1 MLNYVAAKI
10 VCHNHLNTTQK
21 GGNQA
26 ICRAFYPIFLYFCN
40 MEKPFTLLPVFSLL
54 FTVIPLGAMAYNDQ
68 RVGSLDS
75 LERVVAPWT
84 PDKVDKAS
92 DAELE
97 RLNRAYRDLAR
108 GYSELNGEKSNFYS
122 RKALAISVP
131 KGWEEAS
138 YDAYRY
144 LGQNFYGAGQYDSA
158 KVFFLKALDCIK
170 RMDDAEK
177 AIDDALSATYGAIGN
192 LYNEMDSIPQAMAWY
207 SKAGEIFDKYGWNE
221 SNTILH
227 YNIGETWLDLKEYKK
242 AKEAYE
248 KALDYAGQSKDS
260 LYIVMAWKGLGR
272 YYAERRQNGKAL
284 PYLRNAQDYYAG
296 HPDLSPLFRTENLE
310 FIEDVLSRQKRQLG
324 IYVILAILLVAAAA
338 LLTVR
343 IRKRLR
349 DRVPA
354 SAGAPAIAPEDI
366 PVLTDRESEILDL
379 LSKGYTALEI
389 AEAMNLSHETIRWYR
404 KKIIAKFDVANT
416 PELISRAKEYGLL

>member
-1 MLNYVAAKI
+1 
-10 VCHNHLNTTQK
+10 
-21 GGNQA
+21 
-26 ICRAFYPIFLYFCN
+26 
-40 MEKPFTLLPVFSLL
+40 MEKRIRILTLVLL
-54 FTVIPLGAMAYNDQ
+54 LAAVAPRSQAYNDQ
-68 RVGSLDS
+68 RVERLDS
-75 LERVVAPWT
+75 LERAVAPWT
-84 PDKVDKAS
+84 PDRIDKAS
-92 DAELE
+92 DDELAK
-97 RLNRAYRDLAR
+97 LNRAYRDLMR
-108 GYSELNGEKSNFYS
+108 GYSVLNGEKSNFYS

-144 LGQNFYGAGQYDSA
+144 LGQNFYGAGQHDSA
-158 KVFFLKALDCIK
+158 KVCYLKALDCIK
-170 RMDDAEK
+170 RMDDTEK

-296 HPDLSPLFRTENLE
+296 HPDLSPVFRTENLE
-310 FIEDVLSRQKRQLG
+310 FIEDVLSRQKKQLAAF
-324 IYVILAILLVAAAA
+324 IILAILLIAAA
-338 LLTVR
+338 TVLIIR
-343 IRKRLR
+343 IRKHLR

-354 SAGAPAIAPEDI
+354 AAGAPSVAPEDI
-366 PVLTDRESEILDL
+366 PVLNDREREILDL

-389 AEAMNLSHETIRWYR
+389 AEAVNLSHETIRWYR
-404 KKIIAKFDVANT
+404 KRIIAKFDVSNT
-416 PELISRAKEYGLL
+416 PELVSRAKECGLL

>member
-1 MLNYVAAKI
+1 
-10 VCHNHLNTTQK
+10 
-21 GGNQA
+21 
-26 ICRAFYPIFLYFCN
+26 
-40 MEKPFTLLPVFSLL
+40 MEKRIRILTLVLL
-54 FTVIPLGAMAYNDQ
+54 LAAVAPRSQAYNDQ
-68 RVGSLDS
+68 RVEKLDS
-75 LERVVAPWT
+75 LERAVAPWT
-84 PDKVDKAS
+84 PDRIDKAS
-92 DAELE
+92 DDELAK
-97 RLNRAYRDLAR
+97 LNRAYRDLMR
-108 GYSELNGEKSNFYS
+108 GYSVLNGEKSNFYS

-138 YDAYRY
+138 YDAYGY
-144 LGQNFYGAGQYDSA
+144 LGQNFYGAGQHDSA
-158 KVFFLKALDCIK
+158 KVCYLKALDCIK
-170 RMDDAEK
+170 RMDDTEK

-207 SKAGEIFDKYGWNE
+207 SKAGKIFDKYGWNE

-296 HPDLSPLFRTENLE
+296 HPDLSPVFRTENLE
-310 FIEDVLSRQKRQLG
+310 FIEDVLSRQKKQFAAF
-324 IYVILAILLVAAAA
+324 IILAILLIAAA
-338 LLTVR
+338 TVLIIR
-343 IRKRLR
+343 IRKHLR

-354 SAGAPAIAPEDI
+354 AAGAPSVAPEDI
-366 PVLTDRESEILDL
+366 PVLNDREREILDL

-389 AEAMNLSHETIRWYR
+389 AEAVNLSHETIRWYR
-404 KKIIAKFDVANT
+404 KRIIAKFDVSNT
-416 PELISRAKEYGLL
+416 PELISRAKECGLL

>member
-1 MLNYVAAKI
+1 
-10 VCHNHLNTTQK
+10 
-21 GGNQA
+21 
-26 ICRAFYPIFLYFCN
+26 
-40 MEKPFTLLPVFSLL
+40 MEKRIRILTLVLL
-54 FTVIPLGAMAYNDQ
+54 LTAVAPRSQAYNDQ
-68 RVGSLDS
+68 RVERLDS
-75 LERVVAPWT
+75 LERAVAPWT
-84 PDKVDKAS
+84 PDRIDKAS
-92 DAELE
+92 DDELAK
-97 RLNRAYRDLAR
+97 LNRAYRDLMR
-108 GYSELNGEKSNFYS
+108 GYSVLNGEKSNFYS
-122 RKALAISVP
+122 RKALSISVP

-144 LGQNFYGAGQYDSA
+144 LGQNFYGAGQHDSA
-158 KVFFLKALDCIK
+158 KVCYLKALDCIK
-170 RMDDAEK
+170 RMDDTEK

-296 HPDLSPLFRTENLE
+296 HPDLSPVFRTENLE
-310 FIEDVLSRQKRQLG
+310 FIEDVLSRQKKQFAAF
-324 IYVILAILLVAAAA
+324 IILAILLIAAA
-338 LLTVR
+338 TVLIIR
-343 IRKRLR
+343 IRKHLR

-354 SAGAPAIAPEDI
+354 AAGAPSVAPEDI
-366 PVLTDRESEILDL
+366 PVLNDREREILDL

-389 AEAMNLSHETIRWYR
+389 AEAVNLSHETIRWYR
-404 KKIIAKFDVANT
+404 KRIIAKFDVSNT
-416 PELISRAKEYGLL
+416 PELISRAKECGLL

>member
-1 MLNYVAAKI
+1 
-10 VCHNHLNTTQK
+10 
-21 GGNQA
+21 
-26 ICRAFYPIFLYFCN
+26 
-40 MEKPFTLLPVFSLL
+40 MEKRIRILTLVLL
-54 FTVIPLGAMAYNDQ
+54 LAAVAPRSQAYNDQ
-68 RVGSLDS
+68 RVEKLDS
-75 LERVVAPWT
+75 LERAVAPWT
-84 PDKVDKAS
+84 PDRIDKAS
-92 DAELE
+92 DDELAK
-97 RLNRAYRDLAR
+97 LNRAYRDLMR
-108 GYSELNGEKSNFYS
+108 GYSVLNGEKSNFYS
-122 RKALAISVP
+122 RKALSISVP

-144 LGQNFYGAGQYDSA
+144 LGQNFYGAGQHDSA
-158 KVFFLKALDCIK
+158 KVCYLKALDCIK
-170 RMDDAEK
+170 RMDDTEK

-296 HPDLSPLFRTENLE
+296 HPDLSPVFRTENLE
-310 FIEDVLSRQKRQLG
+310 FIEDVLSRQKKQFAAF
-324 IYVILAILLVAAAA
+324 IILAILLIAAA
-338 LLTVR
+338 TVLIIR
-343 IRKRLR
+343 IRKHLR

-354 SAGAPAIAPEDI
+354 ASGAPSVAPEDI
-366 PVLTDRESEILDL
+366 PVLNDREREILDL

-389 AEAMNLSHETIRWYR
+389 AEAVNLSHETIRWYR
-404 KKIIAKFDVANT
+404 KRIIAKFDVSNT
-416 PELISRAKEYGLL
+416 PELISRAKECGLL

>member
-1 MLNYVAAKI
+1 
-10 VCHNHLNTTQK
+10 
-21 GGNQA
+21 
-26 ICRAFYPIFLYFCN
+26 
-40 MEKPFTLLPVFSLL
+40 MEKRIRILTLVLL
-54 FTVIPLGAMAYNDQ
+54 LAAVAPRSQAYNDQ
-68 RVGSLDS
+68 RVERLDS
-75 LERVVAPWT
+75 LERAVAPWT
-84 PDKVDKAS
+84 PDRIDKAS
-92 DAELE
+92 DDELAK
-97 RLNRAYRDLAR
+97 LNRAYRDLMR
-108 GYSELNGEKSNFYS
+108 GYSVLNGEKSNFYS
-122 RKALAISVP
+122 RKALSISVP

-144 LGQNFYGAGQYDSA
+144 LGQNFYGAGQHDSA
-158 KVFFLKALDCIK
+158 KVCYLKALDCIK
-170 RMDDAEK
+170 RMDDTEK

-296 HPDLSPLFRTENLE
+296 HPDLSPVFRTENLE
-310 FIEDVLSRQKRQLG
+310 FIEDVLSRQKKQFAAF
-324 IYVILAILLVAAAA
+324 IILAILLIAAA
-338 LLTVR
+338 TVLIIR
-343 IRKRLR
+343 IRKHLR

-354 SAGAPAIAPEDI
+354 ASGAPSVAPEDI
-366 PVLTDRESEILDL
+366 PVLNDREREILDL

-389 AEAMNLSHETIRWYR
+389 AEAVNLSHETIRWYR
-404 KKIIAKFDVANT
+404 KKIIAKFDVSNT
-416 PELISRAKEYGLL
+416 PELISRAKECGLL

>member
-1 MLNYVAAKI
+1 
-10 VCHNHLNTTQK
+10 
-21 GGNQA
+21 
-26 ICRAFYPIFLYFCN
+26 
-40 MEKPFTLLPVFSLL
+40 MEKRIRILTLVLL
-54 FTVIPLGAMAYNDQ
+54 LAAVAPRSQAYNDQ
-68 RVGSLDS
+68 RVERLDS
-75 LERVVAPWT
+75 LERAVAPWT
-84 PDKVDKAS
+84 PDRIDKAS
-92 DAELE
+92 DDELAK
-97 RLNRAYRDLAR
+97 LNRAYRDLMR
-108 GYSELNGEKSNFYS
+108 GYSVLNGEKSNFYS
-122 RKALAISVP
+122 RKALSISVP

-144 LGQNFYGAGQYDSA
+144 LGQNFYGAGQHDSA
-158 KVFFLKALDCIK
+158 KVCYLKALDCIK
-170 RMDDAEK
+170 RMDDTEK

-296 HPDLSPLFRTENLE
+296 HPDLSPVFRTENLE
-310 FIEDVLSRQKRQLG
+310 FIEDVLSRQKKQFAAF
-324 IYVILAILLVAAAA
+324 IILAILLIAAA
-338 LLTVR
+338 TVLIIR
-343 IRKRLR
+343 IRKHLR

-354 SAGAPAIAPEDI
+354 ASGAPSVAPEDI
-366 PVLTDRESEILDL
+366 PVLNDREREILDL

-389 AEAMNLSHETIRWYR
+389 AEAVNLSHETIRWYR
-404 KKIIAKFDVANT
+404 KRIIAKFDVSNT
-416 PELISRAKEYGLL
+416 PELISRAKECGLL

>member
-1 MLNYVAAKI
+1 
-10 VCHNHLNTTQK
+10 
-21 GGNQA
+21 
-26 ICRAFYPIFLYFCN
+26 
-40 MEKPFTLLPVFSLL
+40 MEKRIRILTLVLL
-54 FTVIPLGAMAYNDQ
+54 LAAVAPRSQAYNDQ
-68 RVGSLDS
+68 RVERLDS
-75 LERVVAPWT
+75 LERAVAPWT
-84 PDKVDKAS
+84 PDRIDKAS
-92 DAELE
+92 DDELAK
-97 RLNRAYRDLAR
+97 LNRAYRDLMR
-108 GYSELNGEKSNFYS
+108 GYSVLNGEKSNFYS
-122 RKALAISVP
+122 RKALSISVP

-144 LGQNFYGAGQYDSA
+144 LGQNFYGAGQHDSA
-158 KVFFLKALDCIK
+158 KVCYLKALDCIK
-170 RMDDAEK
+170 RMDDTEK

-296 HPDLSPLFRTENLE
+296 HPDLSPVFRTENLE
-310 FIEDVLSRQKRQLG
+310 FIEDVLSRQKKQFAAF
-324 IYVILAILLVAAAA
+324 IILAILLIAAA
-338 LLTVR
+338 TVLIIR
-343 IRKRLR
+343 IRKHLR

-354 SAGAPAIAPEDI
+354 AAGAPSVAPEDI
-366 PVLTDRESEILDL
+366 PVLNDREREILDL

-389 AEAMNLSHETIRWYR
+389 AEAVNLSHETIRWYR
-404 KKIIAKFDVANT
+404 KRIIAKFDVSNT
-416 PELISRAKEYGLL
+416 PELISRAKECGLL

>member
-1 MLNYVAAKI
+1 
-10 VCHNHLNTTQK
+10 
-21 GGNQA
+21 
-26 ICRAFYPIFLYFCN
+26 
-40 MEKPFTLLPVFSLL
+40 MEKRIRTLTLVLL
-54 FTVIPLGAMAYNDQ
+54 LAAVAPRSQAYNDQ
-68 RVGSLDS
+68 RVERLDS
-75 LERVVAPWT
+75 LERAVAPWT
-84 PDKVDKAS
+84 PDRIDKAS
-92 DAELE
+92 DDELAK
-97 RLNRAYRDLAR
+97 LNRAYRDLMR
-108 GYSELNGEKSNFYS
+108 GYSVLNGEKSNFYS

-144 LGQNFYGAGQYDSA
+144 LGQNFYGAGQHDSA
-158 KVFFLKALDCIK
+158 KVCYLKALDCIK
-170 RMDDAEK
+170 RMDDTEK

-227 YNIGETWLDLKEYKK
+227 YNIGETWLDLKENRK

-296 HPDLSPLFRTENLE
+296 HPDLSPVFRTENLE
-310 FIEDVLSRQKRQLG
+310 FIEDVLSRQKKQFAAF
-324 IYVILAILLVAAAA
+324 IILAILLIATA
-338 LLTVR
+338 TVLIIR
-343 IRKRLR
+343 IRKHLR

-354 SAGAPAIAPEDI
+354 AAGAPSVAPEDI
-366 PVLTDRESEILDL
+366 PVLNDREREILDL

-389 AEAMNLSHETIRWYR
+389 AEAVNLSHETIRWYR
-404 KKIIAKFDVANT
+404 KRIIAKFDVSNT
-416 PELISRAKEYGLL
+416 PELISRAKECGLL

>member
-1 MLNYVAAKI
+1 
-10 VCHNHLNTTQK
+10 
-21 GGNQA
+21 
-26 ICRAFYPIFLYFCN
+26 
-40 MEKPFTLLPVFSLL
+40 MEKRIRILTLVLL
-54 FTVIPLGAMAYNDQ
+54 LAAVAPRSQAYNDQ
-68 RVGSLDS
+68 RVEKLDS
-75 LERVVAPWT
+75 LERAVAPWT
-84 PDKVDKAS
+84 PDRIDKAS
-92 DAELE
+92 DDELAK
-97 RLNRAYRDLAR
+97 LNRAYRDLMR
-108 GYSELNGEKSNFYS
+108 GYSVLNGEKSNFYS

-144 LGQNFYGAGQYDSA
+144 LGQNFYGAGQHDSA
-158 KVFFLKALDCIK
+158 KVCYLKALDCIK
-170 RMDDAEK
+170 RMDDTEK

-296 HPDLSPLFRTENLE
+296 HPDLSPVFRTENLE
-310 FIEDVLSRQKRQLG
+310 FIEDVLSRQKKQFAAF
-324 IYVILAILLVAAAA
+324 IILAILLIATA
-338 LLTVR
+338 TVLIIR
-343 IRKRLR
+343 IRKHLR

-354 SAGAPAIAPEDI
+354 AAGAPSVAPEDI
-366 PVLTDRESEILDL
+366 PVLNDREREILDL

-389 AEAMNLSHETIRWYR
+389 AEAVNLSHETIRWYR
-404 KKIIAKFDVANT
+404 KRIIAKFDVSNT
-416 PELISRAKEYGLL
+416 PELISRAKECGLL

>member
-1 MLNYVAAKI
+1 
-10 VCHNHLNTTQK
+10 
-21 GGNQA
+21 
-26 ICRAFYPIFLYFCN
+26 
-40 MEKPFTLLPVFSLL
+40 MEKRIRILTLVLL
-54 FTVIPLGAMAYNDQ
+54 LAAVAPRSQAYNDQ
-68 RVGSLDS
+68 RVERLDS
-75 LERVVAPWT
+75 LERAVAPWT
-84 PDKVDKAS
+84 PDRIDKAS
-92 DAELE
+92 DDELAK
-97 RLNRAYRDLAR
+97 LNRAYRDLMR
-108 GYSELNGEKSNFYS
+108 GYSVLNGEKSNFYS
-122 RKALAISVP
+122 RKALSISVP

-144 LGQNFYGAGQYDSA
+144 LGQNFYGAGQHDSA
-158 KVFFLKALDCIK
+158 KVCYLKALDCIK
-170 RMDDAEK
+170 RMDDTEK

-296 HPDLSPLFRTENLE
+296 HPDLSPVFRTENLE
-310 FIEDVLSRQKRQLG
+310 FIEDVLSRQKKQSAAF
-324 IYVILAILLVAAAA
+324 IILAILLIAAA
-338 LLTVR
+338 TVLIIR
-343 IRKRLR
+343 IRKHLR

-354 SAGAPAIAPEDI
+354 ASGAPSVAPEDI
-366 PVLTDRESEILDL
+366 PVLNDREREILDL

-389 AEAMNLSHETIRWYR
+389 AEAVNLSHETIRWYR
-404 KKIIAKFDVANT
+404 KKIIAKFDVSNT
-416 PELISRAKEYGLL
+416 PELISRAKECGLL

>member
-1 MLNYVAAKI
+1 
-10 VCHNHLNTTQK
+10 
-21 GGNQA
+21 
-26 ICRAFYPIFLYFCN
+26 
-40 MEKPFTLLPVFSLL
+40 MEKRIRILTLVLL
-54 FTVIPLGAMAYNDQ
+54 LAAVAPRSQAYNDQ
-68 RVGSLDS
+68 RVERLDS
-75 LERVVAPWT
+75 LERAVAPWT
-84 PDKVDKAS
+84 PDRIDKAS
-92 DAELE
+92 DDELAK
-97 RLNRAYRDLAR
+97 LNRAYRDLMR
-108 GYSELNGEKSNFYS
+108 GYSVLNGEKSNFYS

-144 LGQNFYGAGQYDSA
+144 LGQNFYGAGQHDSA
-158 KVFFLKALDCIK
+158 KVCYLKALDCIK
-170 RMDDAEK
+170 RMDDTEK

-296 HPDLSPLFRTENLE
+296 HPDLSPVFRTENLE
-310 FIEDVLSRQKRQLG
+310 FIEDVLSRQKKQFAAF
-324 IYVILAILLVAAAA
+324 IILAILLIATA
-338 LLTVR
+338 TVLIIR
-343 IRKRLR
+343 IRKHLR

-354 SAGAPAIAPEDI
+354 AAGAPSVAPEDI
-366 PVLTDRESEILDL
+366 PVLNDREREILDL

-404 KKIIAKFDVANT
+404 KRIIAKFDVSNT
-416 PELISRAKEYGLL
+416 PELISRAKECGLL

>member
-1 MLNYVAAKI
+1 
-10 VCHNHLNTTQK
+10 
-21 GGNQA
+21 
-26 ICRAFYPIFLYFCN
+26 
-40 MEKPFTLLPVFSLL
+40 MEKRIRTLTLVLL
-54 FTVIPLGAMAYNDQ
+54 LAAVAPRSQAYNDQ
-68 RVGSLDS
+68 RVERLDS
-75 LERVVAPWT
+75 LERAVAPWT
-84 PDKVDKAS
+84 PDRIDKAS
-92 DAELE
+92 DDELAK
-97 RLNRAYRDLAR
+97 LNRAYRDLMR
-108 GYSELNGEKSNFYS
+108 GYSVLNGEKSNFYS

-144 LGQNFYGAGQYDSA
+144 LGQNFYGAGQHDSA
-158 KVFFLKALDCIK
+158 KVCYLKALDCIK
-170 RMDDAEK
+170 RMDDTEK

-296 HPDLSPLFRTENLE
+296 HPDLSPVFRTENLE
-310 FIEDVLSRQKRQLG
+310 FIEDVLSRQKKQFAAF
-324 IYVILAILLVAAAA
+324 IILAILLIATA
-338 LLTVR
+338 TVLIIR
-343 IRKRLR
+343 IRKHLR

-354 SAGAPAIAPEDI
+354 AAGAPSVAPEDI
-366 PVLTDRESEILDL
+366 PVLNDREREILDL

-389 AEAMNLSHETIRWYR
+389 AEAVNLSHETIRWYR
-404 KKIIAKFDVANT
+404 KRIIAKFDVSNT
-416 PELISRAKEYGLL
+416 PELISRAKECGLL